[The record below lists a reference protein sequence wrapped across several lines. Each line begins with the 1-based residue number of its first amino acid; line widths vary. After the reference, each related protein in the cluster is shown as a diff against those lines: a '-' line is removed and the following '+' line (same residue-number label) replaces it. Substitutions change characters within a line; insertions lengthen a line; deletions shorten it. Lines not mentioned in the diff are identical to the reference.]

1 MTIFVFSLT
10 QLTFSCLMQSLL
22 YFCFYRSAYTYFC
35 LTQSFYMSISPICYF
50 FPLLHCSSTLQYT
63 NSFSNNFRALI
74 LSFKFFT
81 VTRLYPKH
89 FDHISFAPTELFSS
103 SHHNNLKSLTSF
115 HFPFLLPYFSCI
127 HTFQHHEGGH
137 NYWEFITAMYILTL
151 QYPGDSFLPL
161 SSTFLRSHSH
171 CTIFVLPSPGV

>member
-1 MTIFVFSLT
+1 
-10 QLTFSCLMQSLL
+10 MQSLL
-22 YFCFYRSAYTYFC
+22 YFGFYRSAYTYFC

-74 LSFKFFT
+74 PSFTFFP
-81 VTRLYPKH
+81 VTRLYPKL
-89 FDHISFAPTELFSS
+89 FDTYPLLLLSS
-103 SHHNNLKSLTSF
+103 SQVATIVTSCPSLLF
-115 HFPFLLPYFSCI
+115 IFPFFFLISSCI
-127 HTFQHHEGGH
+127 RTFQHHEGGH
-137 NYWEFITAMYILTL
+137 NYCEFTTAMCILTL

-171 CTIFVLPSPGV
+171 CTIFVLPFPGV